1 MRGGASGAGR
11 RLLGRGVAAFA
22 AIGLLAAGTLI
33 AVQAQHAA
41 ASSTPAVDPS
51 PPDPGVSVGK
61 SGLPL
66 PRFVSLKAGRVN
78 VRVGPGEDYKVAW
91 VFTRS
96 ALPVEVIQEFDT
108 WRRIRDSDGQV
119 GWVFHSLL
127 SAKRTA
133 VVSPWTSSDPLPIR
147 ARGTRDA
154 AVTARLQPGVQA
166 SVDRC
171 RSGWCDLSGNGFS
184 GWIEQTQLWGV
195 YPDETV
201 D

>member
-1 MRGGASGAGR
+1 M
-11 RLLGRGVAAFA
+11 LGRG
-22 AIGLLAAGTLI
+22 LAAL
-33 AVQAQHAA
+33 AVVVSVAGGAIFMLEGGHAA
-41 ASSTPAVDPS
+41 VLSPPSAPVQNETPDPAVTI
-51 PPDPGVSVGK
+51 GK

-108 WRRIRDSDGQV
+108 WRRIRDSDGQM

-133 VVSPWTSSDPLPIR
+133 IVTPWASGDPLPLR
-147 ARGTRDA
+147 AGGTANA
-154 AVTARLQPGVQA
+154 AVTAYLQPGVEA
-166 SVDRC
+166 AVDKC
-171 RSGWCDLSGNGFS
+171 RSGWCDLSGTGFS

-195 YPDETV
+195 YPGEAV

>member
-1 MRGGASGAGR
+1 MRERASGAGR
-11 RLLGRGVAAFA
+11 RVLGRSLTGLAVLGVLAGAA
-22 AIGLLAAGTLI
+22 LLVMHG
-33 AVQAQHAA
+33 QRAA
-41 ASSTPAVDPS
+41 ASSSDEQAAAAAE
-51 PPDPGVSVGK
+51 PGVTVGK
-61 SGLPL
+61 SGLPV

-133 VVSPWTSSDPLPIR
+133 VVSPWTSGDPLPIR
-147 ARGTRDA
+147 ASGTKDA

-171 RSGWCDLSGNGFS
+171 RTGWCDLSGKGFS
-184 GWIEQTQLWGV
+184 GWIEQSQLWGV